1 MALYPSL
8 QDWFGGHIAFKGKTI
23 IDVVKFLQRSLCGV
37 ITDSQIHSPVE
48 VNQQIMDCGA
58 LIIRTHKR
66 NPRFPYTYGKS
77 GGKLQRAVNEKGAKS
92 TQWATTKYTFRS
104 AGGKTSTAMN
114 ALVYKSGLGSVVLC
128 NTTDKS
134 AGPGKWPYELK
145 KLGAQLA
152 KRTHHGLLTLNPVSS
167 HLLKS
172 NADRI
177 AIELSW
183 GCSSEFS
190 GTPECRLAP
199 KCARSKNDYGVTTI
213 VPISSL
219 PTYGNKNELVDRLL
233 AVVNTD
239 DRRRSVQSSVAAL
252 IKAWFLTTNTSQEMN
267 IGSKK

>member
-1 MALYPSL
+1 
-8 QDWFGGHIAFKGKTI
+8 
-23 IDVVKFLQRSLCGV
+23 
-37 ITDSQIHSPVE
+37 
-48 VNQQIMDCGA
+48 MDCGA

-104 AGGKTSTAMN
+104 AGGTTSTAMN

-152 KRTHHGLLTLNPVSS
+152 KQTHHGLLTLNPVSS

-172 NADRI
+172 KADRI
-177 AIELSW
+177 
-183 GCSSEFS
+183 
-190 GTPECRLAP
+190 
-199 KCARSKNDYGVTTI
+199 
-213 VPISSL
+213 
-219 PTYGNKNELVDRLL
+219 
-233 AVVNTD
+233 
-239 DRRRSVQSSVAAL
+239 
-252 IKAWFLTTNTSQEMN
+252 
-267 IGSKK
+267 